1 MVQGRLLFLAEQTKT
16 QTELNGV
23 DAGIRR
29 CQPGVRNV
37 HIANFGAE
45 VVLAAKKVESG
56 SGAGG
61 EIDAGCSFGHF
72 CIGKEGA
79 AANFEVRNYALARV
93 QRPLESERIYA
104 CAVGGVRFLNDQED
118 GDGVDSIF
126 QSAAQETGSVRSG
139 EDQAVTEAY
148 VPDAVAGLAS
158 IDPVATAGPHLQFVA
173 ALDGAGLRSQCR
185 GI

>member
-1 MVQGRLLFLAEQTKT
+1 MPLFFLAEETKT
-16 QTELNGV
+16 QTKLNGI
-23 DAGIRR
+23 DAGIGR
-29 CQPGVRNV
+29 CKSGVRNV
-37 HIANFGAE
+37 HVADFRAD
-45 VVLAAKKVESG
+45 VVLAAQEVEAKSA
-56 SGAGG
+56 AGG
-61 EIDAGCSFGHF
+61 EIDAGCEFGHF

-139 EDQAVTEAY
+139 EDLAVTEAF

-158 IDPVATAGPHLQFVA
+158 IDPVATAGPHLQFA
-173 ALDGAGLRSQCR
+173 ASLARAGLRAHCR
-185 GI
+185 RI